1 MKFNGWMRLWV
12 VLSACWLF
20 FVGHLAYADF
30 SALFEQKKFEVAKE
44 GLGKTTLVFSGSQ
57 TDIEIQA
64 HISEKIVPLIEK
76 EPRAYLGKVVTDPYD
91 SHVQKRLTVT
101 IVQYVKIALDLAPG
115 IRIPWLGSCT
125 GLPGLM
131 GLPVFFELHRADVG
145 QRRVQSGSVVPEYP
159 GDDFVH
165 GLAPGLEALPVQ
177 PLHLQ

>member
-57 TDIEIQA
+57 TDVEIQA

-76 EPRAYLGKVVTDPYD
+76 EPRTYLGKVVTDPYD

-101 IVQYVKIALDLAPG
+101 IAQYVKIALFPIFGLLA
-115 IRIPWLGSCT
+115 
-125 GLPGLM
+125 
-131 GLPVFFELHRADVG
+131 VG
-145 QRRVQSGSVVPEYP
+145 WAFAWVKRGFTTSPP
-159 GDDFVH
+159 
-165 GLAPGLEALPVQ
+165 
-177 PLHLQ
+177 